1 MPDDLIPE
9 PPIPEDVAADRSSA
23 QSLRTGKSAMPY
35 TAPPEE
41 IPQAAASP
49 ETHVAHE
56 DTHGP
61 TNPPRPSAARLR
73 LAGLVAGGVAVA
85 VIAVGLVGRSLADQS
100 QSNWTHEQSIPTVN
114 LAELKSGAAQ
124 NDLVLPGDVQA
135 FNSAPIHARV
145 SGYLKSWNV
154 DIGAPVHRG
163 QVLAVIDSPDLDQQ
177 LAQGRADLATAQ
189 ANRGLSATTAKRWS
203 GLLAQDAVSHQEAD
217 EKSGDLAAKTALANA
232 AGANVQR
239 LQALSGFKTIVAPF
253 DGVVT
258 QRNANIGQLIAAG
271 TPTDTPLFV
280 VSDEHRLRIY
290 VHVPQN
296 AIAGVAPGLTADMTV
311 PEYPGRTFQAQVVN
325 TAQAIADQSGTLLVE
340 LQIDN
345 ADHALKPGEYAQVTF
360 HLPAPAGGVV
370 VPASALLIRHAGMSV
385 AVIGPNGRVTI
396 RTVSIGR
403 DMGATVLVSSGL
415 AMNERVV
422 DNPADTLQT
431 GDLVRVAGASAEAHA
446 REQGQGAAHNG

>member
-1 MPDDLIPE
+1 
-9 PPIPEDVAADRSSA
+9 
-23 QSLRTGKSAMPY
+23 MPY

-41 IPQAAASP
+41 TPAVAAP
-49 ETHVAHE
+49 EAHQ
-56 DTHGP
+56 DSHGP
-61 TNPPRPSAARLR
+61 ADPPRPSAARLR
-73 LAGLVAGGVAVA
+73 LAGLLAGGVAVA
-85 VIAVGLVGRSLADQS
+85 VVAMGLVGRTLADQS
-100 QSNWTHEQSIPTVN
+100 QANWTHEQSIPTVN
-114 LAELKSGAAQ
+114 LAVLKGGAAQ

-145 SGYLKSWNV
+145 SGYLKRWNV
-154 DIGAPVHRG
+154 DIGAVVRRG

-189 ANRGLSATTAKRWS
+189 ANRSLSATTAQRWS

-217 EKSGDLAAKTALANA
+217 EKSGDLAAKTALMNA

-239 LQALSGFKTIVAPF
+239 LRALAGFKTIVAPF

-258 QRNANIGQLIAAG
+258 QRTADIGQLIAAG
-271 TPTDTPLFV
+271 TPNDPPLFV

-296 AIAGVAPGLTADMTV
+296 AIAGLAPGLTADMTV
-311 PEYPGRTFQAQVVN
+311 PEYPGRSFQAQVVS
-325 TAQAIADQSGTLLVE
+325 TAQAIAGQTGTLLVE

-360 HLPAPAGGVV
+360 HLPAQAGGVL

-385 AVIGPNGRVTI
+385 AVIGPDGRVAI
-396 RTVSIGR
+396 RTVTIGR
-403 DMGATVLVSSGL
+403 DLGASVLVASGL
-415 AMNERVV
+415 AMNDRVV

-446 REQGQGAAHNG
+446 RAQAAGGQHNG